1 MTETN
6 VTREEINNIK
16 VQIANINK
24 CLTEINNN
32 IIALTHAMEIRD
44 HTFIEQ
50 GDVRWICKKDFNNEI
65 INALDNPNIENRLNQ
80 SIESFIRT
88 NKAKDLIKLIFDDI
102 VVKKRDNT
110 TKWLNFF
117 KLVFSILGTGL
128 IIYLFINL
136 NQIKNIIGLVK

>member
-50 GDVRWICKKDFNNEI
+50 GDVRWVCKKDFNNEI
-65 INALDNPNIENRLNQ
+65 INALNNHNIENRLNQ

>member
-50 GDVRWICKKDFNNEI
+50 GDVRWVCKKDFNNEI

>member
-50 GDVRWICKKDFNNEI
+50 GDVRWVCKKDFNNEI
-65 INALDNPNIENRLNQ
+65 INALNNHNIENRLNQ

-102 VVKKRDNT
+102 VVNKRDNT

>member
-1 MTETN
+1 
-6 VTREEINNIK
+6 
-16 VQIANINK
+16 
-24 CLTEINNN
+24 
-32 IIALTHAMEIRD
+32 MEIRD
-44 HTFIEQ
+44 HTIIEQ
-50 GDVRWICKKDFNNEI
+50 GDVRWVCKKDFNNEI
-65 INALDNPNIENRLNQ
+65 INALNNPNIENRLNQ

-102 VVKKRDNT
+102 VVNKRDNT

-117 KLVFSILGTGL
+117 KLVFSILGSGL

>member
-6 VTREEINNIK
+6 VTREEINEIK
-16 VQIANINK
+16 AQTANINK
-24 CLTEINNN
+24 RLTEINNN

-50 GDVRWICKKDFNNEI
+50 GDVRWVCKKDFNNEI
-65 INALDNPNIENRLNQ
+65 INALNNPNIENRLNQ

-102 VVKKRDNT
+102 VVNKRDNT

-117 KLVFSILGTGL
+117 KLVFSILGSGL
-128 IIYLFINL
+128 IIYILINL

>member
-6 VTREEINNIK
+6 ITIEEINEIK
-16 VQIANINK
+16 AQIANINK
-24 CLTEINNN
+24 CLTEININ

-44 HTFIEQ
+44 HTIIEQ
-50 GDVRWICKKDFNNEI
+50 GDVRWVCKKDFNNEI
-65 INALDNPNIENRLNQ
+65 INALNNPNIENRLNQ

-102 VVKKRDNT
+102 VVNKRDNT

-117 KLVFSILGTGL
+117 KLVFSILDTGL

>member
-50 GDVRWICKKDFNNEI
+50 GDVRWVCKKDFNNEI
-65 INALDNPNIENRLNQ
+65 INALNNPNIKNRLNQ

-102 VVKKRDNT
+102 VVNKRDNT

-117 KLVFSILGTGL
+117 KLVFSILDTGL

>member
-50 GDVRWICKKDFNNEI
+50 GDVRWVCKKDFNNEI

-102 VVKKRDNT
+102 VVNKRDNT

>member
-50 GDVRWICKKDFNNEI
+50 GDVRWVCKKDFNNEI
-65 INALDNPNIENRLNQ
+65 INALNNPNIENRLNQ
-80 SIESFIRT
+80 SVESFIRT

-102 VVKKRDNT
+102 VVNKRDNT

>member
-50 GDVRWICKKDFNNEI
+50 GDVRWVCKKDFNNEI
-65 INALDNPNIENRLNQ
+65 INALDNPNIKNRLNQ

-102 VVKKRDNT
+102 VVNKRDNT

-117 KLVFSILGTGL
+117 KLVFSILDTGL

>member
-44 HTFIEQ
+44 HTFFEQ
-50 GDVRWICKKDFNNEI
+50 GDVRWVCKKDFNNEI
-65 INALDNPNIENRLNQ
+65 INALNNHNIENRLNQ

-102 VVKKRDNT
+102 VVNKRDNT

-117 KLVFSILGTGL
+117 KLVFSILDTGL

>member
-50 GDVRWICKKDFNNEI
+50 GDVRWVCKRDFNNEI

>member
-50 GDVRWICKKDFNNEI
+50 GDVRWVCKRDFNNEI
-65 INALDNPNIENRLNQ
+65 INALDNPNIESRLNQ

-102 VVKKRDNT
+102 VVNKRDNT